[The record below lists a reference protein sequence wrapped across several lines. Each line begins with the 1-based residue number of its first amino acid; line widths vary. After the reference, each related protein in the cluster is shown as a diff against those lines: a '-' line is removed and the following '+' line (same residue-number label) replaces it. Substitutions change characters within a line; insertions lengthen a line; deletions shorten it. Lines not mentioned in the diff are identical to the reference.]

1 MSAHLLT
8 CINCSL
14 PIFVDNSIPPSSCLL
29 LLSLLCFRC
38 PSWHS
43 NFTHKLHLRGS
54 KDYSATV
61 EDAGRHAGWSK
72 RRPQDSM
79 RGVGWVTD
87 TGSRN
92 TDRKGREVRI
102 TTVRVRG
109 WSMAGSKSATCSQL
123 TRGWR

>member
-29 LLSLLCFRC
+29 LLSLLCFCC

-43 NFTHKLHLRGS
+43 NFTHKLHLRWGS

-72 RRPQDSM
+72 CRPQDSM
-79 RGVGWVTD
+79 RGVGWSQIQAVET
-87 TGSRN
+87 RI
-92 TDRKGREVRI
+92 GRE
-102 TTVRVRG
+102 G
-109 WSMAGSKSATCSQL
+109 KCASQQCESGAG
-123 TRGWR
+123 RWREARAPLAVS